1 MAKLTTTQ
9 PIPIGTA
16 TGRSDHRTN
25 TAQLQQTTTLRMCR
39 ADLDPPR
46 ADGLLCR
53 TVGPAFRART
63 THRRRISGHSH
74 ESHPVTL
81 GRKADTVY
89 ELSRNTFAS
98 VIRLTMSLAHRL
110 GTAAFIAV
118 ITSIG
123 MSPAAEAHNAHHL
136 HRHSYKVY
144 TPVKRQIVIAPAT
157 RSVRVPSYGHGSR
170 ANVRVGFNL

>member
-1 MAKLTTTQ
+1 MAKLTMTQ
-9 PIPIGTA
+9 PTPIGTA
-16 TGRSDHRTN
+16 TGGSDHTTN
-25 TAQLQQTTTLRMCR
+25 TAQLQRITTLRMCR
-39 ADLDPPR
+39 AGPDPLR
-46 ADGLLCR
+46 ADGLLRR

-63 THRRRISGHSH
+63 THRQRISGHSH

-81 GRKADTVY
+81 GRKAGTVY

-98 VIRLTMSLAHRL
+98 VIRLTMSIAHRL

-123 MSPAAEAHNAHHL
+123 MSPAAEAHNAHHH

-144 TPVKRQIVIAPAT
+144 TPVKRQIVTTPANW
-157 RSVRVPSYGHGSR
+157 SIRVPFYGYGSPVK
-170 ANVRVGFNL
+170 VRVGFNL